1 MCNGD
6 FMGIENDRAYSEEW
20 LTIADCAFR
29 LKASW
34 RVISRM
40 ADAQR
45 IPCQERNGIRY
56 VRPVDVLVWWLATRQ
71 QTPDAGS
78 GEV

>member
-1 MCNGD
+1 MCDGD
-6 FMGIENDRAYSEEW
+6 FMGIENDRADSEEW
-20 LTIADCAFR
+20 LTILDAAFR

-34 RVISRM
+34 RIISRM

-56 VRPVDVLVWWLATRQ
+56 VRVSDVVAWISTRQ
-71 QTPDAGS
+71 QGPATGADP
-78 GEV
+78 E